1 VRGNWPAQTRN
12 TGESGG
18 VLNDEQ
24 CLSVLTLYER
34 FCELENTNE
43 EGKDYFDL
51 WMELDMGRV
60 NKTWVSA
67 NDLQRTLTRRV
78 INSIDRLFQESLA
91 ILRDAWSLDET
102 VKEDLERRIKAG
114 DFDPSL
120 DFVNDPKMTNAV
132 GQCLIY
138 LADLKRMPKE
148 ERREWAKENIHD
160 ATADVSKHI
169 TDRIARG
176 IAWFVEDMSKNS
188 GLRPVDINAVSARL
202 RFDWNTGEPIVDYDV
217 DQDQINANDL
227 ASKEEE
233 KKQTNNGFDSYMHG

>member
-12 TGESGG
+12 KNESGG
-18 VLNDEQ
+18 VLNEEQ

-114 DFDPSL
+114 EFDPSL